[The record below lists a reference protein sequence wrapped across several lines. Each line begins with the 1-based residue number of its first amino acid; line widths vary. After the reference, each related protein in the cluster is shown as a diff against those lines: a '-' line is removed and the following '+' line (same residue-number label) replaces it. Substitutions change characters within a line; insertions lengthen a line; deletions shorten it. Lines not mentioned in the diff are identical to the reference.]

1 MGQHFSNQTFT
12 LGSALIRCDSEGR
25 FCLNDLHKASGA
37 LDKHQPSFFLRNKQ
51 TKDLADEIKKSSTE
65 NGGLQI
71 CRPPLKVINDGVRNG
86 TYAVKELVYAYA
98 MWISPKFHLQVIR
111 AYDAMIL
118 KELEQARST
127 PENTFLH
134 IPDPIKVGSNR
145 FAVIRND
152 GVTTIRD
159 ASNYSF
165 VNADHVR
172 KLRKDFKTVITALNE
187 LAHRSTIVEGE
198 ISANDLAMPLIYRFS
213 EDCPQPVQDSGEQ
226 RHLISDDEISTM
238 TPSNCR
244 PMMRDKVAIAL
255 QMLKTTYHPDDI
267 NRMCKEFGIHRDTA
281 KRILSKLYQ
290 KAEMIVGA

>member
-12 LGSALIRCDSEGR
+12 LGSALIRCDNEGR
-25 FCLNDLHKASGA
+25 FCLNDLYKASGS
-37 LDKHQPSFFLRNKQ
+37 LDKHRPTFFLRNQQ
-51 TKDLADEIKKSSTE
+51 TKDLAEEIMKSANSQ
-65 NGGLQI
+65 GHVRI
-71 CRPPLKVINDGVRNG
+71 CTPPLKVINDGTSNG

-134 IPDPIKVGSNR
+134 IPEPIKVGSNR

-198 ISANDLAMPLIYRFS
+198 ISANDLAMPLIYQFS
-213 EDCPQPVQDSGEQ
+213 EDCPQPVQDSDEQ
-226 RHLISDDEISTM
+226 GHLISDDEIATM

-267 NRMCKEFGIHRDTA
+267 NRMSKEFGIHRDTA

-290 KAEMIVGA
+290 KAEMLVGA

>member
-1 MGQHFSNQTFT
+1 MGQHFSNQTLT
-12 LGSALIRCDSEGR
+12 LGSTLIRCDSEGR
-25 FCLNDLHKASGA
+25 FLLNDLHRASGA
-37 LDKHQPSFFLRNKQ
+37 LDKHKPPFWLRNEQ
-51 TKDLADEIKKSSTE
+51 TKDLIDE
-65 NGGLQI
+65 LQKCNSVKI
-71 CRPPLKVINDGVRNG
+71 SAINIVRGVSNQG

-134 IPDPIKVGSNR
+134 IPEPIKVGSNR
-145 FAVIRND
+145 FAVMRND

-165 VNADHVR
+165 INADHVS

-187 LAHRSTIVEGE
+187 LAHRSRIVEGE
-198 ISANDLAMPLIYRFS
+198 ISANDLAMPLIYQFS
-213 EDCPQPVQDSGEQ
+213 EDCPQPVQDSDEQ
-226 RHLISDDEISTM
+226 GHLISDDEIATM

-267 NRMCKEFGIHRDTA
+267 NRMSKEFGIHRDTA

-290 KAEMIVGA
+290 KAEMLVGA

>member
-12 LGSALIRCDSEGR
+12 LGSTSIRCDSEGR
-25 FCLNDLHKASGA
+25 FLLNDLHRASGA
-37 LDKHQPSFFLRNKQ
+37 LDKHKPPFWLRNEQ
-51 TKDLADEIKKSSTE
+51 TKDLIDE
-65 NGGLQI
+65 LQKCNSVKI
-71 CRPPLKVINDGVRNG
+71 SAINIVRGMSNQG

-118 KELEQARST
+118 KQLEQARST
-127 PENTFLH
+127 PEHSLLR
-134 IPDPIKVGSNR
+134 IPEPISVDSSR
-145 FAVIRND
+145 FAVIRDD

-165 VNADHVR
+165 INADHVR
-172 KLRKDFKTVITALNE
+172 KLRKDFRSVIDALNE
-187 LAHRSTIVEGE
+187 LAHRARIVEGE
-198 ISANDLAMPLIYRFS
+198 ISANDLAMPLICQLGEGYS
-213 EDCPQPVQDSGEQ
+213 QPVQDKIDQ
-226 RHLISDDEISTM
+226 RRLVSDDEIASM

-255 QMLKTTYHPDDI
+255 QMLKTTYHPDDV

-290 KAEMIVGA
+290 KAEMTVGI